1 MIAFSLPGANDTDE
15 GERDHHAAGQGIV
28 TGRSAFSR
36 AVPLLLFA
44 GAFLLLGLVL
54 VSLRFASQT
63 ERSSREALE
72 AARLN
77 NRALLLLT
85 LVQDAETSQRGY
97 LLTGEEKYLAP
108 FKRAESL
115 IHVQF
120 QSITGDMAKI
130 GISAITVDRL
140 KRLIDDKL
148 AEMQST
154 IAMKAAGRDGDAI
167 AVIQTDAGQRAM
179 DEIRQIMT
187 RIEAVTGDIA
197 FQRAAALADATRWL
211 MISIAG
217 GAALLLVLVGGA
229 MRLVAV
235 HAGQLDAAR
244 RALAEQ
250 NEMLE
255 VRIRERTQF
264 LERANRE
271 LQSYSYIV
279 GHDLRAPLIN
289 IMGFTAELERAAAVF
304 AAYMEK
310 PFEARDEP
318 SEKAAREAVDV
329 DIPEALGFIRSSM
342 KRMDDL
348 INEILKLARAGTR
361 QLNAE
366 PINLADLVSE
376 TAVNLQ
382 HRLAEIGASIV
393 IAEGLPYVVSDR
405 LALQQIFGNLLDN
418 AVKYADPA
426 RSAII
431 RVSGKIA
438 RGHATIDV
446 SDNSRGIAERDL
458 ERIFEL
464 FRRSGPQDRQ
474 GEGIGLAHVRA
485 LARRLGGDVAAQSV
499 LGQGTTFTV
508 SFAANL
514 RFAKDRG
521 EG

>member
-1 MIAFSLPGANDTDE
+1 MGLGM
-15 GERDHHAAGQGIV
+15 V

-36 AVPLLLFA
+36 AVPLLLFT
-44 GAFLLLGLVL
+44 GAILLLGLVL
-54 VSLRFASQT
+54 ISLRFASQT
-63 ERSSREALE
+63 QKSSEEALE

-77 NRALLLLT
+77 NRALLLVN
-85 LVQDAETSQRGY
+85 LVQDAETGQRGY

-108 FKRAESL
+108 FKRAEAV
-115 IHVQF
+115 IHLQF
-120 QSITGDMAKI
+120 QSITGDLAKI
-130 GISAITVDRL
+130 GISEVMVNRL
-140 KRLIDDKL
+140 KRLVDDKL

-154 IAMKAAGRDGDAI
+154 IDLKTAGRDGDAI

-179 DEIRQIMT
+179 DEIRKIMT
-187 RIEAVTGDIA
+187 RIEAVTGSIS
-197 FQRAAALADATRWL
+197 FQRGVALADATRWL
-211 MISIAG
+211 LISIAG
-217 GAALLLVLVGGA
+217 GAVLLVALVGGA
-229 MRLVAV
+229 VYLAAA
-235 HAGQLDAAR
+235 HARQLDAAR

-250 NEMLE
+250 NETLE
-255 VRIRERTQF
+255 ERIRERTQF

-279 GHDLRAPLIN
+279 GHDLRAPLVN

-304 AAYMEK
+304 AMER
-310 PFEARDEP
+310 PHEARDQL

-366 PINLADLVSE
+366 PLNLADLVSE
-376 TAVNLQ
+376 TVVSLQ
-382 HRLAEIGASIV
+382 HMLDETGASIV
-393 IAEGLPYVVSDR
+393 IAQGLPQVVSDR
-405 LALQQIFGNLLDN
+405 LALQQIFANLLDN

-426 RSAII
+426 RSAGI

-438 RGHATIDV
+438 RGDAIIDV
-446 SDNSRGIAERDL
+446 SDNGRGIAERDL

-485 LARRLGGDVAAQSV
+485 LVRRLGGDVAVQSV

-508 SFAANL
+508 TFAANL
-514 RFAKDRG
+514 RFAKARG
-521 EG
+521 ER